1 MHRWG
6 GHEWNDSTN
15 VLIWEGRNFRYNP
28 IERLRYAAMAL
39 NAEEIYLRYIKG
51 LSVAERLR
59 LLEITARELAA
70 TGQPNQPK
78 RSLLELEGLGAEI
91 WQGVDA
97 QEYVNKLRREWD
109 NRP

>member
-1 MHRWG
+1 M
-6 GHEWNDSTN
+6 T
-15 VLIWEGRNFRYNP
+15 
-28 IERLRYAAMAL
+28 L

-59 LLEITARELAA
+59 LLEITARDLATA
-70 TGQPNQPK
+70 SQPSQPK

-91 WQGVDA
+91 WQDMDA

-109 NRP
+109 HRP

>member
-1 MHRWG
+1 
-6 GHEWNDSTN
+6 
-15 VLIWEGRNFRYNP
+15 
-28 IERLRYAAMAL
+28 MAL

-59 LLEITARELAA
+59 LLEITARDLAEI
-70 TGQPNQPK
+70 GLEDQPK

-97 QEYVNKLRREWD
+97 QDYVDELRREWD
-109 NRP
+109 HRP